1 MTHSNGRRRV
11 VVTGQGVVTP
21 LGTGVDKFWAAMQRS
36 DCGIREVQS
45 FSTEDLYIT
54 IAGEV
59 PDFDPR
65 ERLQSKQLLLADK
78 FSQYAGCAAQEAVTQ
93 AKLEYPLKDNEAY
106 RAACIIGSGVG
117 GLTTLEFSYK
127 MLFKENKRATHPLT
141 LLKAI
146 GSSASAHVSIE
157 YGIKGPTFGVVSACS
172 TATHSI
178 GLTYR
183 MIREGLVDLGL
194 AGAAEASLNWGA
206 TRAWQAMRVLS
217 PDGLW
222 PFAKKRNGTVLAEGA
237 GILMLEEF
245 EHAKAR
251 GAPILAE
258 VMGFGMTA
266 DAADMVNP
274 SIDGAST
281 AMQIAL
287 DDASLAPSDIDYVN
301 AHGTATA
308 VNDIN
313 ETRAIKR
320 VFGNAANK
328 VSISSTKSMHGH
340 CLGAGGG
347 IEAVAAIKAIGEGY
361 VPATVGLDEPDP
373 ECDLDYTPNTGRQRE
388 INYAMSNS
396 FAFGGLNAV
405 IVFGRRTEHDNGVE
419 AAEGEGIRHGVI
431 DLALASRV

>member
-1 MTHSNGRRRV
+1 M
-11 VVTGQGVVTP
+11 VTGQGVVTP
-21 LGTGVDKFWAAMQRS
+21 LGTGVDKFWAALQKGE
-36 DCGIREVQS
+36 CGIRQVQS
-45 FSTEDLYIT
+45 FDTHDLYIT

-59 PDFDPR
+59 PDFDPK
-65 ERLQSKQLLLADK
+65 ERLQSKPLLLADK
-78 FSQYAGCAAQEAVTQ
+78 FSQYAGCAAAEAV
-93 AKLEYPLKDNEAY
+93 AMSKLDVPLKDHEAY
-106 RAACIIGSGVG
+106 RAACIIGSGLG

-157 YGIKGPTFGVVSACS
+157 YAIKGPTFGVVSACS

-183 MIREGLVDLGL
+183 MIREGLVDMGL

-222 PFAKKRNGTVLAEGA
+222 PFAKRRNGTVLAEGA
-237 GILMLEEF
+237 GILMLEEL
-245 EHAKAR
+245 EHAKRR

-258 VMGFGMTA
+258 VMGYGMTA

-281 AMQIAL
+281 AMQMAL
-287 DDASLAPSDIDYVN
+287 DDASLAPSDVDYIN
-301 AHGTATA
+301 AHGTGTT

-328 VSISSTKSMHGH
+328 LSISSTKSMHGH

-347 IEAVAAIKAIGEGY
+347 IEAVAAVKSINEKF
-361 VPATVGLDEPDP
+361 VPPTVGLDEPDP
-373 ECDLDYTPNTGRQRE
+373 ECDLDYTANVGKQRE
-388 INYAMSNS
+388 VNFAMSNS

-405 IVFGRRTEHDNGVE
+405 LVFGP
-419 AAEGEGIRHGVI
+419 APA
-431 DLALASRV
+431 